1 MLMAKKGLGK
11 GLNGLFEGTAAE
23 LLESEKSGGIT
34 KLKINS
40 VEPNKDQPRKVFDA
54 EKLETL
60 AESIKEHGLIQPI
73 TVTAGK
79 NGNYLIIAGERRWR
93 AAKKAGLSEI
103 PAIIGEFTPQEAA
116 ELALIENLQR
126 EDLNPIEEA
135 LGYRQLLEKFSL
147 TQEDISK
154 KIGKSRSAVANS
166 LRLLSLDDRT
176 RDLVADGMIS
186 SGHARALLSV
196 EDPEIREALVKRI
209 TEGSLNVRQ
218 AEALAKQLSKKRP
231 KKAPKEPTAGDIEIE
246 HISEKMS
253 SALGT
258 KVKISHTARKGRIEI
273 EYYGNDDLERLL
285 TLLNVT

>member
-1 MLMAKKGLGK
+1 
-11 GLNGLFEGTAAE
+11 
-23 LLESEKSGGIT
+23 
-34 KLKINS
+34 
-40 VEPNKDQPRKVFDA
+40 
-54 EKLETL
+54 
-60 AESIKEHGLIQPI
+60 
-73 TVTAGK
+73 
-79 NGNYLIIAGERRWR
+79 
-93 AAKKAGLSEI
+93 
-103 PAIIGEFTPQEAA
+103 
-116 ELALIENLQR
+116 
-126 EDLNPIEEA
+126 
-135 LGYRQLLEKFSL
+135 
-147 TQEDISK
+147 
-154 KIGKSRSAVANS
+154 
-166 LRLLSLDDRT
+166 
-176 RDLVADGMIS
+176 MIS

-218 AEALAKQLSKKRP
+218 AEALAKQLNKKRP